1 MNGLAQAQKLHDG
14 REPAEVIDTQE
25 EDIEKFFQDLIHKIQ
40 MDSKVA
46 LEFYNDAIGYNTSEE
61 AVAIAQAV
69 FGNAPLTSHSAMRA
83 MFLKRARS
91 YAEEMI
97 EARNHPIGLR
107 PQVRL

>member
-1 MNGLAQAQKLHDG
+1 MNGFAQAQKLNDR
-14 REPAEVIDTQE
+14 REPPDVVDTRE
-25 EDIEKFFQDLIHKIQ
+25 EDTEKFFQDLIHNIQ

-61 AVAIAQAV
+61 AIAIAQAV
-69 FGNAPLTSHSAMRA
+69 FGDAPLTSHSAMRA

-97 EARNHPIGLR
+97 EARDYPIGLR
-107 PQVRL
+107 PQVRM